1 MGQASKVIE
10 VDFQKREKKVA
21 PKTKRNRV
29 KGEGLVRSAKLD
41 EVETLRKKLSKAK
54 TEVDLRS
61 RVVLEFLCRFGMRA
75 SELVILKK
83 TDFVTDADGNHLLR
97 YERPKRNDRH
107 SVRISEQ
114 VKDELL
120 GMVEAYH
127 KAGNVEKAR
136 KTDHILFSVKHPL
149 TKIRTELTARS
160 LQRIVNS
167 FGLYDGKGKL
177 LAPHGL
183 RHYVGI
189 RAVKEKDH
197 VYGAKLLGNSERVFG
212 EYYSDP
218 SVEALS

>member
-1 MGQASKVIE
+1 MGQASRVIHY
-10 VDFQKREKKVA
+10 DFTKKQKKDVA
-21 PKTKRNRV
+21 KKRNRA
-29 KGEGLVRSAKLD
+29 KGEGLVRSAKLE
-41 EVETLRKKLSKAK
+41 EVDSLRQKLSTAT

-75 SELVILKK
+75 SELVLLKK

-97 YERPKRNDRH
+97 YYRPKRKDWH

-120 GMVEAYH
+120 GMVDAYH
-127 KAGNVEKAR
+127 NAGNVEKAR

-160 LQRIVNS
+160 LQRIVNA